1 LGDGNTTNNSIS
13 ANVQLTSILDNS
25 DLSFNLF
32 DLDELSLP
40 CNFGIFD
47 LPEPESL
54 NIDTLCLPS
63 NSDQEFTA
71 SFTDPS
77 PSATFGTLCFDNL
90 YMAGSP
96 ARCRSLSFT
105 TLPSPQC
112 RNTSISI
119 ARYAGLKS
127 CHCLASVSTLLE
139 TLSIEAAQH
148 TLQRIPKLLSIK
160 KRILNESETLLLC
173 PSCSL
178 LSHYLS
184 LHILLYQKMAHCFDQ
199 TLCLLTQQY
208 HWLQAKRNAHPHH
221 SPHYESQALIGA
233 DEHRM
238 VIFDYDLD
246 VDEEPCVLGA
256 LSLIQL
262 RRLYALL
269 GRMKGTAR
277 NWKWDSHVAII
288 DSTAHQVT
296 GQMKLFDN
304 NKVPPMEEMYG
315 AKVAVC

>member
-1 LGDGNTTNNSIS
+1 VDNPDLG
-13 ANVQLTSILDNS
+13 
-25 DLSFNLF
+25 FNLL
-32 DLDELSLP
+32 DVDELSLP
-40 CNFGIFD
+40 YNFGIFD
-47 LPEPESL
+47 LPEPEGPDV
-54 NIDTLCLPS
+54 DTFYLSS
-63 NSDQEFTA
+63 NPDQELTTSSTSLSSLTELGTLFFKDLFTA
-71 SFTDPS
+71 ASSASYRSSSSTFPS
-77 PSATFGTLCFDNL
+77 P
-90 YMAGSP
+90 GSE
-96 ARCRSLSFT
+96 T
-105 TLPSPQC
+105 SPLQC
-112 RNTSISI
+112 RNSNPSI
-119 ARYAGLKS
+119 APFAGLKS
-127 CHCLASVSTLLE
+127 CHCLTSVSTLLE

-160 KRILNESETLLLC
+160 KRILNECETLLLC

-184 LHILLYQKMAHCFDQ
+184 LHILLYQKMAHCFGQ
-199 TLCLLTQQY
+199 TLSLLTQQY

-221 SPHYESQALIGA
+221 GPHYESQALIGA

-304 NKVPPMEEMYG
+304 NKVPPMEEIHG
-315 AKVAVC
+315 AEVAVC